1 MRCRVRTMTTS
12 SSSPVSSQASPV
24 RRFLGVLGGLVLLTS
39 VLTALGAAWMVF
51 GIGGSGDMRTAP
63 GRVVAHETVQLKRS
77 SGERSVVDFTAYDGR
92 SFRVT
97 DTLVRQGQA
106 AHKVGESVTVR
117 YPAADPAQAE
127 IGGSSWVRM
136 LAGWVLLVFSGPGM
150 LAGWLLWRLRP
161 RATVQP

>member
-1 MRCRVRTMTTS
+1 MTTS
-12 SSSPVSSQASPV
+12 SPSSPRSSPI

-39 VLTALGAAWMVF
+39 VLTSVGAAWMVF
-51 GIGGSGDMRTAP
+51 GIGGSADMRTAP

-77 SGERSVVDFTAYDGR
+77 SGERSVVDFTAHDGR

-127 IGGSSWVRM
+127 IGGSSWVRT
-136 LAGWVLLVFSGPGM
+136 LAGWVLLVFSGLGM
-150 LAGWLLWRLRP
+150 LVGMLLWRLRP
-161 RATVQP
+161 RPFGGEQL